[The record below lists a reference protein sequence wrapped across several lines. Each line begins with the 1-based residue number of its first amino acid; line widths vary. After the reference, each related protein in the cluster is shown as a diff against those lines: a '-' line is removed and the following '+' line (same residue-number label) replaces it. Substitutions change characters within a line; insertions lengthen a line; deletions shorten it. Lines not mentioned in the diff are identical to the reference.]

1 MVGGSIQLGIIGAC
15 IVLFVPMAMAGL
27 HLSRHK
33 MLFFSGSFFI
43 SLAVFV
49 HLTPYFPSVSDIV
62 ASMSSSVVLSYDD
75 HRISCLNDVNHIV
88 WDLKPVKKNLV
99 SFPNGS
105 KLDSFDKNWDWF
117 KSRKVLSCDFQKLDR
132 SDVSDL
138 LNGSWVVVAG
148 DSQARFFALSLL
160 NLVLGSDSEAMGS
173 VKDDLFKRHSD
184 YNILVKEIGMKLH
197 FVWAPYEKDLDDLLV
212 SYKKSNSKCPDVVIM
227 GSGLWHML
235 HVNNASD
242 FGFRLKHLKSHVES
256 LVPFSLKV
264 QQGEGSVL
272 GRSTHMFW
280 IGMPVLINGMLNTD
294 EKKEKMSDTVW
305 HEYDRSLGESKILR
319 QMGGPLVLLDVQSFT
334 WNCGPQCTLDG
345 MHYDSAVYDAAV
357 HVMLNALLIESHQT
371 L

>member
-1 MVGGSIQLGIIGAC
+1 MLGAIHFGVLAAC
-15 IVLFVPMAMAGL
+15 FVLFVPMAMAGW

-33 MLFFSGSFFI
+33 MLFFSGALFI
-43 SLAVFV
+43 SLAVCV

-62 ASMSSSVVLSYDD
+62 ASVSSVVVYD
-75 HRISCLNDVNHIV
+75 HRVSCINEVNQIV
-88 WDLKPVKKNLV
+88 WDVKPRQNRGNT
-99 SFPNGS
+99 NGS
-105 KLDSFDKNWDWF
+105 KVDNFEKNWDWV
-117 KSRKVLSCDFQKLDR
+117 KSRKVLGCEFQKLDKL
-132 SDVSDL
+132 DVSEL

-148 DSQARFFALSLL
+148 DSQARFVALSLL
-160 NLVLGSDSEAMGS
+160 SLVFGSGSEDMGL
-173 VKDDLFKRHSD
+173 VREELFKRHSD
-184 YNILVKEIGMKLH
+184 YSVVVKEIGMKLD
-197 FVWAPYEKDLDDLLV
+197 FVWAPYEKDLDDLVV
-212 SYKKSNSKCPDVVIM
+212 SYKKRNKFPDVVIM

-242 FGFRLKHLKSHVES
+242 FGFQLKELRSHVES
-256 LVPFSLKV
+256 LVPLKG
-264 QQGEGSVL
+264 QEGAVS
-272 GRSTHMFW
+272 RSTHMFW
-280 IGMPVLINGMLNTD
+280 IGMPVLINGMLNSD

-319 QMGGPLVLLDVQSFT
+319 QMGGPLILLDVQSFT

>member
-1 MVGGSIQLGIIGAC
+1 MLGAIHFGVLAAC
-15 IVLFVPMAMAGL
+15 FVLFVPMAMAGW

-33 MLFFSGSFFI
+33 MLFFSGALFI
-43 SLAVFV
+43 SLAVCV

-62 ASMSSSVVLSYDD
+62 ASVSSVVVYD
-75 HRISCLNDVNHIV
+75 HRVSCINEVNQIV
-88 WDLKPVKKNLV
+88 WDVKPRPRN
-99 SFPNGS
+99 SNNGSS
-105 KLDSFDKNWDWF
+105 KLDYFEKNWDWVR
-117 KSRKVLSCDFQKLDR
+117 SRKVLSCEFQKLDKF
-132 SDVSDL
+132 DVSEL
-138 LNGSWVVVAG
+138 LNGSWIVIAG
-148 DSQARFFALSLL
+148 DSQARFVALSLL
-160 NLVLGSDSEAMGS
+160 GLVLGSGSEAMGS
-173 VKDDLFKRHSD
+173 VREELFKRHSD
-184 YNILVKEIGMKLH
+184 YSIMVKEIGMKVE
-197 FVWAPYEKDLDDLLV
+197 FVWAPYEKDLDDLVV
-212 SYKKSNSKCPDVVIM
+212 SYKKKNKYPDVVIM

-242 FGFRLKHLKSHVES
+242 FGSQLKELRSHVEL
-256 LVPFSLKV
+256 LVPVRTK
-264 QQGEGSVL
+264 GEEGGGGSVS
-272 GRSTHMFW
+272 GRSMHMFW

>member
-1 MVGGSIQLGIIGAC
+1 MLGAIHFGVLAAC
-15 IVLFVPMAMAGL
+15 FVLFVPMAMAGW

-33 MLFFSGSFFI
+33 MLFFSGALFI
-43 SLAVFV
+43 SLAVCV

-62 ASMSSSVVLSYDD
+62 ASVSSVVVYD
-75 HRISCLNDVNHIV
+75 HRGSCINEVNQIV
-88 WDLKPVKKNLV
+88 WDVKPR
-99 SFPNGS
+99 PNRVNGSNSNS
-105 KLDSFDKNWDWF
+105 KLDWDWVR
-117 KSRKVLSCDFQKLDR
+117 SRKVLSCEFQKLDKF
-132 SDVSDL
+132 DVSEL

-148 DSQARFFALSLL
+148 DSQARFVALSLL
-160 NLVLGSDSEAMGS
+160 GLVLGSGSEAMGS
-173 VKDDLFKRHSD
+173 VRDGLFKRHSD
-184 YNILVKEIGMKLH
+184 YSVVVKEIGMKLD
-197 FVWAPYEKDLDDLLV
+197 FVWAPYEKDLDDLVV
-212 SYKKSNSKCPDVVIM
+212 SYKKRNKFPDVVIM

-242 FGFRLKHLKSHVES
+242 FGSQLKELRSHVES
-256 LVPFSLKV
+256 LVPVTTK
-264 QQGEGSVL
+264 GGSVS
-272 GRSTHMFW
+272 GRSMHMFW
-280 IGMPVLINGMLNTD
+280 IGMPVLINGMLNTE
-294 EKKEKMSDTVW
+294 EKKERMSDTVW